1 MAIKYPMQISNS
13 VLLIGTKH
21 ESDSVIPMFYDKNTH
36 LNVVLYTSWH
46 TIMIGYVTRYVI

>member
-1 MAIKYPMQISNS
+1 
-13 VLLIGTKH
+13 
-21 ESDSVIPMFYDKNTH
+21 MFYDKNTH